1 VSTSSLAFGM
11 LVAPLICGAA
21 CMLLQRPEVIVRVL
35 AIFTT
40 AFLGAAILLAMQVF
54 DYPEVLLSSDHSLRV
69 DGFAV
74 FHILALA
81 FTYFGSSLFG
91 VAYFHHEIA
100 AGRFAAAM
108 ARRYALLWLGGL
120 SAMFLVLVANN
131 LGLMWVGMESTT
143 IVTAFLITVRRGSA
157 PIEAMW
163 KYLIICS
170 VGIAFAFMGTLL
182 CAAAVP
188 GTGAGE
194 TLLWTHVMESRANL
208 NPQLMKVA
216 FVFLIVGYGTK
227 AGLAPMHTWMPDVY
241 SQAPAPVS
249 AMSSGF
255 MLNAS
260 LYCVLRYLPVV
271 EATSPGFGSHLM
283 IGFGLTSVLV
293 AATFISFQRDAM
305 RMLAYC
311 SVEHLGIICIGYGLG
326 PLGAFAA
333 LLHTLHHTLAKS
345 LAFISVGR
353 LGQVYGTHDMGR
365 IRGAIDAHP
374 VYGSALL
381 ASVLALIG
389 VAPFAI
395 FISEFQTVRAMVAQ
409 SQWAVMVFSLIG
421 LSIIF
426 ISMLRHVIG
435 MVFGKR
441 PEEVDVVEPHVGG
454 RLLSFMFLGTLL
466 LLGVWLPPPL
476 LRAIETAARVVGGQP

>member
-1 VSTSSLAFGM
+1 MSTSNLAFAMLVSPLIFSLACL
-11 LVAPLICGAA
+11 LVTKPTIITRMIA
-21 CMLLQRPEVIVRVL
+21 V
-35 AIFTT
+35 FTG
-40 AFLGAAILLAMQVF
+40 AFLAASILLAIRVF
-54 DYPEVLLSSDHSLRV
+54 GYPEVLLSTDHTLRV
-69 DGFAV
+69 DGFSV
-74 FHILALA
+74 FHILALSL
-81 FTYFGSSLFG
+81 TYFGSSLFG

-100 AGRFAAAM
+100 SGRFPTRT
-108 ARRYALLWLGGL
+108 ARRYAVLWLGGL
-120 SAMFLVLVANN
+120 SAMFLVLVSNN

-143 IVTAFLITVRRGSA
+143 IVTAYLITVRPGSA
-157 PIEAMW
+157 PLEAMW

-188 GTGAGE
+188 GAGGGE
-194 TLLWTHVMESRANL
+194 TLLWTHVMDLRAQL
-208 NPQLMKVA
+208 DPQLMKVA

-260 LYCVLRYLPVV
+260 LYCALRYLPIV
-271 EATSPGFGSHLM
+271 EATSPGFGSHAL
-283 IGFGLTSVLV
+283 IGFGLFSILV
-293 AATFISFQRDAM
+293 ASVFISFQRDAM

-333 LLHTLHHTLAKS
+333 LLHTIHHTLAKS
-345 LAFISVGR
+345 LAFISIGR
-353 LGQVYGTHDMGR
+353 LGQIYGTHDMRR
-365 IRGAIDAHP
+365 IRGAIGAHP
-374 VYGSALL
+374 VYGPALL

-395 FISEFQTVRAMVAQ
+395 FISEFQTVRAIIAQ
-409 SQWAVMVFSLIG
+409 SQWALLVAFLLG

-426 ISMLRHVIG
+426 ISMLRHVIR
-435 MVFGKR
+435 MVFGHR
-441 PEEVDVVEPHVGG
+441 PDDVEYVTPHPGG
-454 RLLSFMFLGTLL
+454 KLLSFMFLGTLIM
-466 LLGVWLPPPL
+466 LGVWMPPPL
-476 LRAIETAARVVGGQP
+476 RLAIESAARVVGGQP